1 MDFFQVYEKTLKK
14 YSLTRIVNLSIYT
27 GCEMKIYREDAL
39 IIVVKAEAQEELY
52 KNAALALERYM
63 RLHSYIDRKER

>member
-1 MDFFQVYEKTLKK
+1 MDFFQVYIKALKK

-39 IIVVKAEAQEELY
+39 IIMVKAETQEELY
-52 KNAALALERYM
+52 KNAATSLEKYM
-63 RLHSYIDRKER
+63 KLHKYIDGKGR

>member
-1 MDFFQVYEKTLKK
+1 MDFFQVYEKALKK